1 MTSTE
6 WANTAINN
14 ELKILSSLPPEK
26 VQKPGSQFSL
36 SLLKIASIVKGEG
49 SNPDQMLAKIQ
60 QVCGSPSLPNRE
72 IERQWKRAWAKAT
85 PRQPN
90 GHANG
95 AASFPAG
102 NHHHERQAS
111 NPAPQINIRDPKTR
125 DFMLAFEQLG
135 YVFRL
140 NILDDTI
147 EVNGAPITD
156 GQAAIIRNQVRDVGL
171 INTSRIGDALM
182 ENAYTNQYNPIR
194 EYLDGLQ
201 WDGKDWINVL
211 AMGYLTDTSEQSP
224 WAFKRWLI
232 GAVAKVYEKAQNFML
247 VFDGYQGIGKSV
259 LTRWLCPLPEYF
271 MEGRINPDDKDA
283 MLRLC
288 NKMVWEVSEL
298 QSTTRKADREALK
311 GFITTEEVT
320 IRRAYARYDIT
331 KPAICSLVGT
341 INEDGAGFLTDP
353 TGNRRF
359 VILNL
364 TAINWSYRQEVDIN
378 QVWAQAV
385 NLYKS
390 GEPWKLT
397 PQEKEQQNQVNSGY
411 EMESFVHVLF
421 NEYWKVDPQSSEW
434 QTLNKMME
442 KMEQNGLKGSQ
453 QTNMNE
459 LVRILKKG
467 GAKRFRARVSDVNG
481 SYRPVAYK
489 GVVALK
495 EEVKL

>member
-1 MTSTE
+1 MSSSE
-6 WANTAINN
+6 WSNTAITN
-14 ELKILSSLPPEK
+14 ELKNLANLPPEK
-26 VQKPGSQFSL
+26 VQTPGSQFSL
-36 SLLKIASIVKGEG
+36 ALLKIASIVKGEG
-49 SNPDQMLAKIQ
+49 SNPDVMLAQIQ
-60 QVCGSPSLPNRE
+60 RVCGSPSLPNRE
-72 IERQWKRAWAKAT
+72 IERQWKRAWAKAS
-85 PRQPN
+85 PRQPQPN
-90 GHANG
+90 GHPNG
-95 AASFPAG
+95 AANFPAG
-102 NHHHERQAS
+102 DSPHEKPAT
-111 NPAPQINIRDPKTR
+111 NLAPQINIRDPKTK
-125 DFMLAFEQLG
+125 DFMLAFDQLG
-135 YVFRL
+135 YSFRL

-147 EVNGAPITD
+147 EVNGKPITD

-194 EYLDGLQ
+194 EYLDSLQ
-201 WDGKDWINVL
+201 WDGKDWIDVL
-211 AMGYLTDTSEQSP
+211 AVGYLTDTSEQSP

-247 VFDGYQGIGKSV
+247 VFDGSQGIGKSV

-320 IRRAYARYDIT
+320 IRRAYARYDIS

-364 TAINWSYRQEVDIN
+364 TAINWAYRQEVDIN

-385 NLYKS
+385 NLYKQ
-390 GEPWKLT
+390 GESWKLT
-397 PQEKEQQNQVNSGY
+397 TPEKEQQSQVNSSY
-411 EMESFVHVLF
+411 EMESFVHILF
-421 NEYWKVDPQSSEW
+421 NEYYLIDPQSSEW
-434 QTLNKMME
+434 ATLNDIINKLE
-442 KMEQNGLKGSQ
+442 VNGLKGSQ
-453 QTNMNE
+453 QANINE
-459 LVRILKKG
+459 LTRILTKG
-467 GAKRFRARVSDVNG
+467 GAKRFRARVGVK
-481 SYRPVAYK
+481 RPVAYK
-489 GVVALK
+489 GVIPATR
-495 EEVKL
+495 EVKL